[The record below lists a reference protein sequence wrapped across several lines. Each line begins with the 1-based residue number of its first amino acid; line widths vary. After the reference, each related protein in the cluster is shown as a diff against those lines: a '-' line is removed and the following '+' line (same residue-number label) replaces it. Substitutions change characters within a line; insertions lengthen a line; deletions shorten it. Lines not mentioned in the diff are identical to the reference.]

1 MKHLTTEE
9 KILFNGKWGL
19 SSDQR
24 ENIKNH
30 LLTCQEC
37 SDQISKLKLQQNV
50 MTKANN
56 KGCQEF
62 NQYLLSLID
71 GELEG
76 AKKLLVEEHLEK
88 CYRCL
93 AIYESLSDLQAWET
107 DSEFVAEKSKEK
119 IETTVLNALKKKEA
133 KQFITEK
140 KEKIKRSVE
149 EFIYEITLVFH
160 PLRPEVVFRG
170 DDTKDLKVIEHPGG
184 DLQINTGI
192 ENIDVQLTSIF
203 EEFTVKAKTNK
214 DGIAIFKSL
223 KKGDYVSQ
231 VNGYQ
236 LDEIK
241 IKK

>member
-133 KQFITEK
+133 KQFIQISKPRQPQNQTSK
-140 KEKIKRSVE
+140 FHRVASTLPPRRAPSAPHTKRS
-149 EFIYEITLVFH
+149 
-160 PLRPEVVFRG
+160 
-170 DDTKDLKVIEHPGG
+170 D
-184 DLQINTGI
+184 
-192 ENIDVQLTSIF
+192 
-203 EEFTVKAKTNK
+203 
-214 DGIAIFKSL
+214 AIPW
-223 KKGDYVSQ
+223 Q
-231 VNGYQ
+231 R
-236 LDEIK
+236 
-241 IKK
+241 